1 MLNVEHVT
9 RDDRK
14 LTGIL
19 QALQDD
25 LITVDEAKAKLC
37 DLHNV
42 SVSSLQRKIE
52 SRRKQITDINQWTEI
67 LLAYRHKI
75 RERPLWSMIA
85 DISNRTTD

>member
-1 MLNVEHVT
+1 ME
-9 RDDRK
+9 DKK

-42 SVSSLQRKIE
+42 SVSSLQREVE

-67 LLAYRHKI
+67 LLAYRKKI
-75 RERPLWSMIA
+75 RDRPLWAMIA

>member
-1 MLNVEHVT
+1 ME
-9 RDDRK
+9 DKK

-25 LITVDEAKAKLC
+25 LITVDEAKTKLC

-42 SVSSLQRKIE
+42 SMSSLQREVE
-52 SRRKQITDINQWTEI
+52 SRRNLITDINQCTEI
-67 LLAYRHKI
+67 LLAYRTKI
-75 RERPLWSMIA
+75 RERSLWAMIA